1 MLWPVDLYSESVKLV
16 ASGWEE
22 KQIIKKTEQKTRRV
36 CRARELRPR
45 RKHLNE
51 IKFRAYLDKS
61 KMYSFIPERLQ
72 LDVDSVGYPVGMKL
86 SESWGE
92 SL

>member
-22 KQIIKKTEQKTRRV
+22 KQIIKKTEQKTHRV

-61 KMYSFIPERLQ
+61 KMYSFIPDRAPTI
-72 LDVDSVGYPVGMKL
+72 GC
-86 SESWGE
+86 
-92 SL
+92 